1 MLSNQMQLIRRP
13 FIIKHGFSTLI
24 GTPAYIL
31 LENTMIASIRGST
44 TQNIDM
50 EKLVRNNQ
58 MDLR

>member
-1 MLSNQMQLIRRP
+1 MQLIRRP

-44 TQNIDM
+44 TQSIDK
-50 EKLVRNNQ
+50 EKLIRNNQ